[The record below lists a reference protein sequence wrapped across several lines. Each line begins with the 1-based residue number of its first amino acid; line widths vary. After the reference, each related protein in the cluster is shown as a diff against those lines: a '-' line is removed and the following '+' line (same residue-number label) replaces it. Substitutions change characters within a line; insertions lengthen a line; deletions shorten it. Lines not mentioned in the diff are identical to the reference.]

1 MKKIFK
7 LTAENKKAERVL
19 DSIKYDIRRYLKR
32 ERKKKLPEDATFWDF
47 ECAFGKS
54 SDDKKE
60 ISASEITNALDKASE
75 ESWEACYIE
84 IIAKAVTKE
93 RKVQSK
99 PVVEEETDSENSEPE
114 NEEAE

>member
-7 LTAENKKAERVL
+7 LTAENKKPERVL

-54 SDDKKE
+54 SDDKQE
-60 ISASEITNALDKASE
+60 MNASEITAALDKASE
-75 ESWEACYIE
+75 ASWSECYIE
-84 IIAKAVTKE
+84 IISKAVTKE
-93 RKVQSK
+93 RKVEVK
-99 PVVEEETDSENSEPE
+99 PTEEKADSEDSEPE
-114 NEEAE
+114 NKEA

>member
-1 MKKIFK
+1 LKKIFK
-7 LTAENKKAERVL
+7 LTAENKKPERVL

-60 ISASEITNALDKASE
+60 IIASEITNALDKASE

-93 RKVQSK
+93 RKVEVK
-99 PVVEEETDSENSEPE
+99 PTEEKSDSEDSESE
-114 NEEAE
+114 NEEA

>member
-1 MKKIFK
+1 LKKIFK
-7 LTAENKKAERVL
+7 LTAENKKPERVL

-54 SDDKKE
+54 SDDKQE
-60 ISASEITNALDKASE
+60 VSASEITNALDKASE

-93 RKVQSK
+93 RKVEIK
-99 PVVEEETDSENSEPE
+99 PTEETSDSEDSEPE
-114 NEEAE
+114 SEEA

>member
-7 LTAENKKAERVL
+7 LTAENKKPERVL

-54 SDDKKE
+54 STDKE
-60 ISASEITNALDKASE
+60 ETTTSEIINALDKASE
-75 ESWEACYIE
+75 ENWSECYVE
-84 IIAKAVTKE
+84 IISKAVTKE
-93 RKVQSK
+93 RKVKEK
-99 PVVEEETDSENSEPE
+99 PVEEESDSENSESE
-114 NEEAE
+114 SEEA